1 MKAAFY
7 TFGCKVNQY
16 ETQVLSQL
24 FEADGFSVVPFSEAA
39 DVYLINS
46 CTVTSSGDKKTK
58 QLVRQTKRRHP
69 NAVVVLTGCFPR
81 HFPIRRDKSKRRI
94 WLQVQK
100 IAPRSFQG

>member
-24 FEADGFSVVPFSEAA
+24 FEADGFAIVPFSEAA

-69 NAVVVLTGCFPR
+69 NAVVVLTGCFPQAFCAR
-81 HFPIRRDKSKRRI
+81 Y
-94 WLQVQK
+94 
-100 IAPRSFQG
+100 

>member
-16 ETQVLSQL
+16 ETQVISQY
-24 FEADGFSVVPFSEAA
+24 FEADGFSIVPFSQEA

-46 CTVTSSGDKKTK
+46 CTVTSSSDKKTK

-69 NAVVVLTGCFPR
+69 EAAVVLTGCFPQA
-81 HFPIRRDKSKRRI
+81 FPKQASPVLD
-94 WLQVQK
+94 LPVPDFP
-100 IAPRSFQG
+100 A

>member
-69 NAVVVLTGCFPR
+69 NAVVVLTGCFPQA
-81 HFPIRRDKSKRRI
+81 FPDQAGQIEEAD
-94 WLQVQK
+94 LVAVQK